1 MKRPPRNAQKP
12 LRYQQP
18 DTPPES
24 NNNASTT
31 TEAAASSSSTAAIN
45 NATTTTEAP
54 PSEAPTI
61 VPTPNDDDD
70 DNNVDDDARVAVAF
84 AEDSTTDDAS
94 NNNNTS
100 SSLPSRQRLPL
111 HERIPSTVAV
121 LEDVRIDY
129 HIRQHF
135 ANSKFFKKKEDQD
148 VFFDDTDLWDGA
160 SDKMV
165 YAITK
170 YTPQQEKDIKRK
182 SEKFEAKKDKIV
194 DSFIS
199 HHELEGVDDDISLSK
214 HREMTLLLHIIGS
227 KFIELFQKLITPPGG
242 KKRVPINEQ
251 IEAVVLEVKD
261 TSVGE
266 LFEDKTVAQHVYYII
281 GFLCNAGAKEAAR
294 RSGDSATGE
303 CIKSLDRHFALGR
316 EDAKLID
323 IKTELPDG
331 VTDLVDRRCSMGGLK
346 YPNLQLYT
354 VFAVIEKVYSSLATP
369 VNFTLF
375 GGMLL
380 VYILDGMLK
389 NEVLTSLFA
398 ELFHGTSFTEDTIE
412 TTMKYYLKVFGNVRA
427 KDLCYRMNSNITK
440 AGATVGVRQTLAA
453 MKGGTGGTKTKT
465 KQQGRKKKR
474 KKNQPTTEENKKKK
488 KEEEDETVE
497 EEVEKQQPNTSQQSA
512 AAMDIDDDAMDV
524 DDAVDDDTEDDTTYA
539 SSDDELSVYV
549 EEQLTVEGQHE
560 VLKEL
565 AEQDMEDN
573 EDYAKDCTELSEDE
587 EDEFMGKTLVL
598 NEDD

>member
-1 MKRPPRNAQKP
+1 MNRPKRDAQKP

-18 DTPPES
+18 DTPKS

-31 TEAAASSSSTAAIN
+31 TEAAASSSSTAANN
-45 NATTTTEAP
+45 NATATTEAP
-54 PSEAPTI
+54 SSEAPTI

-70 DNNVDDDARVAVAF
+70 DDNVDDDARVAVAF
-84 AEDSTTDDAS
+84 AKDPTTDDAS
-94 NNNNTS
+94 NNNTS

-111 HERIPSTVAV
+111 HDRIPSTVAV

-129 HIRQHF
+129 QIKQYF

-148 VFFDDTDLWDGA
+148 VFFNDTDLWDGV

-170 YTPQQEKDIKRK
+170 YTPQEEKDIKRK

-199 HHELEGVDDDISLSK
+199 RHELEGVEDDIPLSK
-214 HREMTLLLHIIGS
+214 HREMALLLHIIGS

-266 LFEDKTVAQHVYYII
+266 LFKDKTVAQHVYYII

-294 RSGDSATGE
+294 RSGDSAIGE

-398 ELFHGTSFTEDTIE
+398 ELFDGTSFTEDTIE
-412 TTMKYYLKVFGNVRA
+412 TTMKYYVKVFGNVRA

-453 MKGGTGGTKTKT
+453 MKGGTGGTKTK
-465 KQQGRKKKR
+465 QQGRKKKR
-474 KKNQPTTEENKKKK
+474 RKKQPTAEENKKKK
-488 KEEEDETVE
+488 EEEKAVE
-497 EEVEKQQPNTSQQSA
+497 EEVEKQQHNASQQSA

-524 DDAVDDDTEDDTTYA
+524 DAAVDDDTEDDTTYA
-539 SSDDELSVYV
+539 SSDDELSVY
-549 EEQLTVEGQHE
+549 EDEQLSVEGQHE

-573 EDYAKDCTELSEDE
+573 EDYVKDCTELSEDE
-587 EDEFMGKTLVL
+587 EDEFMGKTLMM
-598 NEDD
+598 NTDE

>member
-1 MKRPPRNAQKP
+1 MKRLPRNAQKP

-18 DTPPES
+18 DTPKS

-31 TEAAASSSSTAAIN
+31 TEAAASSSSTAANN
-45 NATTTTEAP
+45 NATATTEAP
-54 PSEAPTI
+54 SSEAPTI
-61 VPTPNDDDD
+61 VPTPDDDDD

-84 AEDSTTDDAS
+84 AKDSTTDDAS
-94 NNNNTS
+94 NNNTS

-111 HERIPSTVAV
+111 HDRIPSTVAV

-129 HIRQHF
+129 QIKQYF

-148 VFFDDTDLWDGA
+148 VFFNDTDLWDGV

-170 YTPQQEKDIKRK
+170 YTPQEEKDIKRK

-199 HHELEGVDDDISLSK
+199 RHELEGVEDDIPLSK
-214 HREMTLLLHIIGS
+214 HREMALLLHIIGS

-266 LFEDKTVAQHVYYII
+266 LFKDKTVAQHVYYII

-294 RSGDSATGE
+294 RSGDSAIGE

-398 ELFHGTSFTEDTIE
+398 ELFDGTSFTEDTIE
-412 TTMKYYLKVFGNVRA
+412 TTMKYYVKVFGNVRA

-453 MKGGTGGTKTKT
+453 MKGGTGGTKTK
-465 KQQGRKKKR
+465 QQGRKKKR
-474 KKNQPTTEENKKKK
+474 RKKQPTAEENKKKK
-488 KEEEDETVE
+488 EEEKAVE
-497 EEVEKQQPNTSQQSA
+497 EEVEKQQHNASQQSA

-524 DDAVDDDTEDDTTYA
+524 DAAVDDDTEDDTTYA
-539 SSDDELSVYV
+539 SSDDELSVYE

-573 EDYAKDCTELSEDE
+573 EDYVKDCTELSEDE
-587 EDEFMGKTLVL
+587 EDEFMGKTLMM
-598 NEDD
+598 NTDE

>member
-1 MKRPPRNAQKP
+1 MKRLPRNAQKP

-18 DTPPES
+18 DTPKS

-31 TEAAASSSSTAAIN
+31 TEAAVSSSTAAN
-45 NATTTTEAP
+45 NNTTATTEAP
-54 PSEAPTI
+54 SSEAPTI
-61 VPTPNDDDD
+61 VPTPDDDD
-70 DNNVDDDARVAVAF
+70 DDDNVDDDARVAVAF
-84 AEDSTTDDAS
+84 AENSTTDDAS

-111 HERIPSTVAV
+111 HDRIPSTVAV

-129 HIRQHF
+129 QIKQYF

-148 VFFDDTDLWDGA
+148 VFFNDTDLWDGV

-170 YTPQQEKDIKRK
+170 YTPQEEKDIKRK

-199 HHELEGVDDDISLSK
+199 RHELEGVEDDIPLSK
-214 HREMTLLLHIIGS
+214 HREMALLLHIIGS

-266 LFEDKTVAQHVYYII
+266 LFKDKTVAQHVYYII

-294 RSGDSATGE
+294 RSGDSAIGE

-398 ELFHGTSFTEDTIE
+398 ELFDGTSFTEDTIE
-412 TTMKYYLKVFGNVRA
+412 TTMKYYVKVFGNVRA

-453 MKGGTGGTKTKT
+453 MKGGTGGTKTK
-465 KQQGRKKKR
+465 QQGRKKKR
-474 KKNQPTTEENKKKK
+474 RKKQPTAEENKKKK
-488 KEEEDETVE
+488 EEEKAVE
-497 EEVEKQQPNTSQQSA
+497 EEVEKQQHNASQQSA

-524 DDAVDDDTEDDTTYA
+524 DAAVDDDTEDDTTYA
-539 SSDDELSVYV
+539 SSDDELSVY
-549 EEQLTVEGQHE
+549 EDEQLSVEGQHE

-573 EDYAKDCTELSEDE
+573 EDYVKDCTELSEDE
-587 EDEFMGKTLVL
+587 EDEFMGKTLMM
-598 NEDD
+598 NTDE

>member
-1 MKRPPRNAQKP
+1 MNRPKRDAQKP

-18 DTPPES
+18 DTPKS

-31 TEAAASSSSTAAIN
+31 TEAAVSSSTAAN
-45 NATTTTEAP
+45 NNTTATTEAP
-54 PSEAPTI
+54 SSEAPTI
-61 VPTPNDDDD
+61 VPTPDDDDD

-84 AEDSTTDDAS
+84 AKDSTTDDAS
-94 NNNNTS
+94 NNNTS

-111 HERIPSTVAV
+111 HDRIPSTVAV

-129 HIRQHF
+129 QIRQYF

-148 VFFDDTDLWDGA
+148 VFFNDTDLWDGV

-170 YTPQQEKDIKRK
+170 YTPQEEKDIKRK

-199 HHELEGVDDDISLSK
+199 RHELEGVEDDIPLSK
-214 HREMTLLLHIIGS
+214 HREMALLLHIIGS

-266 LFEDKTVAQHVYYII
+266 LFKDKTVAQHVYYII

-294 RSGDSATGE
+294 RSGDSAIGE

-380 VYILDGMLK
+380 VYILDGMMK

-398 ELFHGTSFTEDTIE
+398 ELFDGTSFTEDTIE
-412 TTMKYYLKVFGNVRA
+412 TTMKYYVKVFGNVRA

-453 MKGGTGGTKTKT
+453 MKGGTGGTKTK
-465 KQQGRKKKR
+465 QQGRKKKR
-474 KKNQPTTEENKKKK
+474 RKKQPTAEENKKKK
-488 KEEEDETVE
+488 EEEKAVE
-497 EEVEKQQPNTSQQSA
+497 EEVEKQQHNASQQSA

-524 DDAVDDDTEDDTTYA
+524 DAAVDDDTEDDTTYA
-539 SSDDELSVYV
+539 SSDDELSVY
-549 EEQLTVEGQHE
+549 EDEQLSVEGQHE

-573 EDYAKDCTELSEDE
+573 EDYVKDCTELSEDE
-587 EDEFMGKTLVL
+587 EDEFMGKTLMM
-598 NEDD
+598 NTDE

>member
-1 MKRPPRNAQKP
+1 MKRLPRNAQKP

-18 DTPPES
+18 DTPKS

-31 TEAAASSSSTAAIN
+31 TEAAVSSSTAANN
-45 NATTTTEAP
+45 NATATTEAP
-54 PSEAPTI
+54 SSEAPTI
-61 VPTPNDDDD
+61 VPTPDDDDD
-70 DNNVDDDARVAVAF
+70 DNNVDDDVRVAVAF

-111 HERIPSTVAV
+111 HDRIPSTVAV

-129 HIRQHF
+129 QIKQYF

-148 VFFDDTDLWDGA
+148 VFFNDTDLWDGV

-170 YTPQQEKDIKRK
+170 YTPQEEKDIKRK

-199 HHELEGVDDDISLSK
+199 RHELEGVEDDIPLSK
-214 HREMTLLLHIIGS
+214 HREMALLLHIIGS

-266 LFEDKTVAQHVYYII
+266 LFKDKTVAQHVYYII

-294 RSGDSATGE
+294 RSGDSAIGE

-398 ELFHGTSFTEDTIE
+398 ELFDGTSFTEDTIE
-412 TTMKYYLKVFGNVRA
+412 TTMKYYVKVFGNVRA

-453 MKGGTGGTKTKT
+453 MKGGTGGTKTK
-465 KQQGRKKKR
+465 QQGRKKKR
-474 KKNQPTTEENKKKK
+474 KKKQSTTEENKKKK
-488 KEEEDETVE
+488 EEEKAVE
-497 EEVEKQQPNTSQQSA
+497 EEVEKQQHNASQQS

-524 DDAVDDDTEDDTTYA
+524 DAAVDDDTEDDTTYA
-539 SSDDELSVYV
+539 SSDDELSVY
-549 EEQLTVEGQHE
+549 EDEQLSVEGQHE

-573 EDYAKDCTELSEDE
+573 EDYVKDCTELSEDE
-587 EDEFMGKTLVL
+587 EDEFMGKTLMM
-598 NEDD
+598 NKDE

>member
-1 MKRPPRNAQKP
+1 MNRPKRDAQKP

-18 DTPPES
+18 DTPKS

-31 TEAAASSSSTAAIN
+31 TEAAVSSSTAAN
-45 NATTTTEAP
+45 NNTTATTEAP
-54 PSEAPTI
+54 SSEAPTI
-61 VPTPNDDDD
+61 VPTPDDDD
-70 DNNVDDDARVAVAF
+70 DDDNVDDDARVAVAF
-84 AEDSTTDDAS
+84 AENSTTDDAS

-148 VFFDDTDLWDGA
+148 VFFNDTDLWDGV

-170 YTPQQEKDIKRK
+170 YTPQEEKDIKRK

-199 HHELEGVDDDISLSK
+199 RHELEGVEDDIPLSK
-214 HREMTLLLHIIGS
+214 HREMALLLHIIGS

-266 LFEDKTVAQHVYYII
+266 LFKDKTVAQHVYYII

-294 RSGDSATGE
+294 RSGDSAIGE

-380 VYILDGMLK
+380 VYILDGMMK

-398 ELFHGTSFTEDTIE
+398 ELFDGTSFTEETIE
-412 TTMKYYLKVFGNVRA
+412 ATMKYYVKVFGNVRA

-453 MKGGTGGTKTKT
+453 MKGGTGGTKTK
-465 KQQGRKKKR
+465 QQGRKKKR
-474 KKNQPTTEENKKKK
+474 RKKQPTAEENKKKK
-488 KEEEDETVE
+488 EEEKAVE
-497 EEVEKQQPNTSQQSA
+497 EEVEKQQHNASQQSA

-524 DDAVDDDTEDDTTYA
+524 DAAVDDDTEDDTTYA
-539 SSDDELSVYV
+539 SSDDELSVYE

-573 EDYAKDCTELSEDE
+573 EDYVKDCTELSEDE
-587 EDEFMGKTLVL
+587 EDEFMGKTLMM
-598 NEDD
+598 NKDE

>member
-1 MKRPPRNAQKP
+1 MNRPKRDAQKP

-18 DTPPES
+18 DTPKS

-31 TEAAASSSSTAAIN
+31 TEAAVSSSTAAN
-45 NATTTTEAP
+45 NNTTATTEAP
-54 PSEAPTI
+54 SSEAPTI

-70 DNNVDDDARVAVAF
+70 DDNVDDDARVAVAF
-84 AEDSTTDDAS
+84 AKDPTTDDAS
-94 NNNNTS
+94 NNNTS

-111 HERIPSTVAV
+111 HDRIPSTVAV

-129 HIRQHF
+129 QIRQYF

-148 VFFDDTDLWDGA
+148 VFFNDTDLWDGV

-170 YTPQQEKDIKRK
+170 YTPQEEKDIKRK

-199 HHELEGVDDDISLSK
+199 RHELEGVEDDIPLSK
-214 HREMTLLLHIIGS
+214 HREMALLLHIIGS

-261 TSVGE
+261 TSVGG
-266 LFEDKTVAQHVYYII
+266 LFKDKTVAQHVYYII

-294 RSGDSATGE
+294 RSGDSAIGE

-398 ELFHGTSFTEDTIE
+398 ELFDGTSFTEDTIE
-412 TTMKYYLKVFGNVRA
+412 TTMKYYVKVFGNVRA

-453 MKGGTGGTKTKT
+453 MKGGTGGTKTK
-465 KQQGRKKKR
+465 QQGRKKKR
-474 KKNQPTTEENKKKK
+474 KKKQSTTEENKKKK
-488 KEEEDETVE
+488 KEEKAVE
-497 EEVEKQQPNTSQQSA
+497 EEVEKQQHNASQQSA

-524 DDAVDDDTEDDTTYA
+524 DAAVDDDTEDDTTYA
-539 SSDDELSVYV
+539 SSDDELSVY
-549 EEQLTVEGQHE
+549 EDEQLSVEGQHE

-573 EDYAKDCTELSEDE
+573 EDYVKDCTELSEDE
-587 EDEFMGKTLVL
+587 EDEFMGKTLMM
-598 NEDD
+598 NKDE

>member
-1 MKRPPRNAQKP
+1 MNRPKRDAQKP

-18 DTPPES
+18 DTPKS

-31 TEAAASSSSTAAIN
+31 TEAAASSSSTAANN
-45 NATTTTEAP
+45 NATATTEAP
-54 PSEAPTI
+54 SSEAPTI
-61 VPTPNDDDD
+61 VPTPDDDD
-70 DNNVDDDARVAVAF
+70 DDDNVDDDARVAVAF
-84 AEDSTTDDAS
+84 AENSTTDDAS

-111 HERIPSTVAV
+111 HDRIPSTVAV

-129 HIRQHF
+129 QIKQYF

-148 VFFDDTDLWDGA
+148 VFFNDTDLWDGV

-170 YTPQQEKDIKRK
+170 YTPQEEKDIKRK

-199 HHELEGVDDDISLSK
+199 RHELEGVEDDIPLSK
-214 HREMTLLLHIIGS
+214 HREMALLLHIIGS

-266 LFEDKTVAQHVYYII
+266 LFKDKTVAQHVYYII

-294 RSGDSATGE
+294 RSGDSAIGE

-398 ELFHGTSFTEDTIE
+398 ELFDGTSFTEDTIE
-412 TTMKYYLKVFGNVRA
+412 TTMKYYVKVFGNVRA

-453 MKGGTGGTKTKT
+453 MKGGTGGTKTK
-465 KQQGRKKKR
+465 QQGRKKKR
-474 KKNQPTTEENKKKK
+474 KKKQSTTEENKKKK
-488 KEEEDETVE
+488 KEEEEAVE
-497 EEVEKQQPNTSQQSA
+497 EEVEKQQHNASQQSA

-524 DDAVDDDTEDDTTYA
+524 DAAVDDDTEDDTTYA
-539 SSDDELSVYV
+539 SSDDELSVY
-549 EEQLTVEGQHE
+549 EDEQLTVEGQHE

-573 EDYAKDCTELSEDE
+573 EDYVKDCTELSEDE
-587 EDEFMGKTLVL
+587 EDEFMGKTLMM
-598 NEDD
+598 NTDE

>member
-1 MKRPPRNAQKP
+1 MNRPKRDAQKP

-18 DTPPES
+18 DTPKS

-31 TEAAASSSSTAAIN
+31 TEAAVSSSTAAN
-45 NATTTTEAP
+45 NNTTATTEAP
-54 PSEAPTI
+54 SSEAPTI
-61 VPTPNDDDD
+61 VPTPDDDDD

-84 AEDSTTDDAS
+84 AKDSTTDDAS
-94 NNNNTS
+94 NNNTS

-111 HERIPSTVAV
+111 HDRIPSTVAV

-129 HIRQHF
+129 QIKQYF

-148 VFFDDTDLWDGA
+148 VFFNDTDLWDGV

-170 YTPQQEKDIKRK
+170 YTPQEEKDIKRK

-199 HHELEGVDDDISLSK
+199 RHELEGVEDDIPLSK
-214 HREMTLLLHIIGS
+214 HREMALLLHIIGS

-266 LFEDKTVAQHVYYII
+266 LFKDKTVAQHVYYII

-294 RSGDSATGE
+294 RSGDSAIGE

-398 ELFHGTSFTEDTIE
+398 ELFDGTSFTEDTIE
-412 TTMKYYLKVFGNVRA
+412 TTMKYYVKVFGNVRA

-453 MKGGTGGTKTKT
+453 MKGGTGGTKTK
-465 KQQGRKKKR
+465 QQGRKKKR
-474 KKNQPTTEENKKKK
+474 RKKQPTAEENKKKK
-488 KEEEDETVE
+488 EEEKAVE
-497 EEVEKQQPNTSQQSA
+497 EEVEKQQHNASQQSA

-524 DDAVDDDTEDDTTYA
+524 DAAVDDDTEDDTTYA
-539 SSDDELSVYV
+539 SSDDELSVY
-549 EEQLTVEGQHE
+549 EDEQLSVEGQHE

-573 EDYAKDCTELSEDE
+573 EDYVKDCTELSEDE
-587 EDEFMGKTLVL
+587 EDEFMGKTLMM
-598 NEDD
+598 NTDE

>member
-1 MKRPPRNAQKP
+1 MNRPKRDAQKP

-18 DTPPES
+18 DTPKS

-31 TEAAASSSSTAAIN
+31 TEAAVSSSTAAN
-45 NATTTTEAP
+45 NNTTATTEAP
-54 PSEAPTI
+54 SSEAPTI

-70 DNNVDDDARVAVAF
+70 DDNVDDDARVAVAF
-84 AEDSTTDDAS
+84 AKDPTTDDAS
-94 NNNNTS
+94 NNNTS

-111 HERIPSTVAV
+111 HDRIPSTVAV

-129 HIRQHF
+129 QIKQYF

-148 VFFDDTDLWDGA
+148 VFFNDTDLWDGV

-170 YTPQQEKDIKRK
+170 YTPQEEKDIKRK

-199 HHELEGVDDDISLSK
+199 RHELEGVEDDIPLSK
-214 HREMTLLLHIIGS
+214 HREMALLLHIIGS

-266 LFEDKTVAQHVYYII
+266 LFKDKTVAQHVYYII

-294 RSGDSATGE
+294 RSGDSAIGE

-398 ELFHGTSFTEDTIE
+398 ELFDGTSFTEDTIE
-412 TTMKYYLKVFGNVRA
+412 TTMKYYVKVFGNVRA

-453 MKGGTGGTKTKT
+453 MKGGTGGTKTK
-465 KQQGRKKKR
+465 QQGRKKKR
-474 KKNQPTTEENKKKK
+474 RKKQPTAEENKKKK
-488 KEEEDETVE
+488 EEEKAVE
-497 EEVEKQQPNTSQQSA
+497 EEVEKQQHNASQQSA

-524 DDAVDDDTEDDTTYA
+524 DAAVDDDTEDDTTYA
-539 SSDDELSVYV
+539 SSDDELSVYE
-549 EEQLTVEGQHE
+549 EEQLAVEGQHE

-573 EDYAKDCTELSEDE
+573 EDYVKDCTELSEDE
-587 EDEFMGKTLVL
+587 EDEFMGKTLMM
-598 NEDD
+598 NTDE

>member
-1 MKRPPRNAQKP
+1 M
-12 LRYQQP
+12 RYQQP
-18 DTPPES
+18 DTPKS

-31 TEAAASSSSTAAIN
+31 TEAAVSSSTAAN
-45 NATTTTEAP
+45 NNTTATTEAP
-54 PSEAPTI
+54 SSEAPTI
-61 VPTPNDDDD
+61 VPTPDDDDD

-84 AEDSTTDDAS
+84 AKDPTTDDAS
-94 NNNNTS
+94 NNNTS

-111 HERIPSTVAV
+111 HDRIPSTVAV

-129 HIRQHF
+129 QIKQYF

-148 VFFDDTDLWDGA
+148 VFFNDTDLWDGV

-170 YTPQQEKDIKRK
+170 YTPQEEKDIKRK

-199 HHELEGVDDDISLSK
+199 RHELEGVEDDIPLSK
-214 HREMTLLLHIIGS
+214 HREMALLLHIIGS

-294 RSGDSATGE
+294 RSGDSAIGE

-398 ELFHGTSFTEDTIE
+398 ELFDGTSFTEETIE
-412 TTMKYYLKVFGNVRA
+412 ATMKYYVKVFGNVRA

-440 AGATVGVRQTLAA
+440 AGATVGTRQTLAA
-453 MKGGTGGTKTKT
+453 MKGGAGGTKKK

-488 KEEEDETVE
+488 KEEEAVE
-497 EEVEKQQPNTSQQSA
+497 EEVEKQQHNASQQS

-524 DDAVDDDTEDDTTYA
+524 DAAVDDDTDDDTTYA
-539 SSDDELSVYV
+539 SSDDELSVY
-549 EEQLTVEGQHE
+549 EDEQLSVEGQHE

-573 EDYAKDCTELSEDE
+573 EDYVKDCTELSEDE
-587 EDEFMGKTLVL
+587 EDEFMGKTLMM
-598 NEDD
+598 NTDE

>member
-1 MKRPPRNAQKP
+1 MNRPKRDAQKP

-18 DTPPES
+18 DTPKS

-31 TEAAASSSSTAAIN
+31 TEAAVSSSTAAN
-45 NATTTTEAP
+45 NNTTATTEAP
-54 PSEAPTI
+54 SSEAPTI
-61 VPTPNDDDD
+61 VPTPDDDDD

-84 AEDSTTDDAS
+84 AKDSTTDDAS
-94 NNNNTS
+94 NNNTS

-111 HERIPSTVAV
+111 HDRIPSTVAV

-129 HIRQHF
+129 QIRQYF

-148 VFFDDTDLWDGA
+148 VFFNDTDLWDGV

-170 YTPQQEKDIKRK
+170 YTPQEEKDIKRK

-199 HHELEGVDDDISLSK
+199 RHELEGVEDDIPLSK
-214 HREMTLLLHIIGS
+214 HREMALLLHIIGS

-266 LFEDKTVAQHVYYII
+266 LFKDKTVAQHVYYII

-294 RSGDSATGE
+294 RSGDSAIGE

-398 ELFHGTSFTEDTIE
+398 ELFDGTSFTEDTIE
-412 TTMKYYLKVFGNVRA
+412 TTMKYYVKVFGNVRA

-440 AGATVGVRQTLAA
+440 AGATVGTRQTLAA
-453 MKGGTGGTKTKT
+453 MKGGAGGTKK

-474 KKNQPTTEENKKKK
+474 KKKQSTTEENKKKK
-488 KEEEDETVE
+488 KEEEEAVE
-497 EEVEKQQPNTSQQSA
+497 EEVEKQQHNASQQSA

-524 DDAVDDDTEDDTTYA
+524 DAAVDDDTEDDTTYA
-539 SSDDELSVYV
+539 SSDDELSVYE
-549 EEQLTVEGQHE
+549 EEQLAVEGQHE

-573 EDYAKDCTELSEDE
+573 EDYVKDCTELSEDE
-587 EDEFMGKTLVL
+587 EDEFMGKTLMM
-598 NEDD
+598 NTDE

>member
-1 MKRPPRNAQKP
+1 MKRLPRNAQKP

-18 DTPPES
+18 DTPKS

-31 TEAAASSSSTAAIN
+31 TEAAVSSSTAAN
-45 NATTTTEAP
+45 NNTTATTEAP
-54 PSEAPTI
+54 SSEAPTI
-61 VPTPNDDDD
+61 VPTPDDDDD

-84 AEDSTTDDAS
+84 AKDSTTDDAS
-94 NNNNTS
+94 NNNTS

-111 HERIPSTVAV
+111 HDRIPSTVAV

-129 HIRQHF
+129 QIKQYF

-148 VFFDDTDLWDGA
+148 VFFNDTDLWDGV

-170 YTPQQEKDIKRK
+170 YTPQEEKDIKRK

-199 HHELEGVDDDISLSK
+199 RHELEGVEDDIPLSK
-214 HREMTLLLHIIGS
+214 HREMALLLHIIGS

-266 LFEDKTVAQHVYYII
+266 LFKNKTVAHHVYYII

-294 RSGDSATGE
+294 RSGDSAIGE

-398 ELFHGTSFTEDTIE
+398 ELFDGTSFTEDTIE
-412 TTMKYYLKVFGNVRA
+412 TTMKYYVKVFGNVRA

-453 MKGGTGGTKTKT
+453 MKGGTGGTKTK
-465 KQQGRKKKR
+465 QQGRKKKR
-474 KKNQPTTEENKKKK
+474 RKKQPTAEENKKKK
-488 KEEEDETVE
+488 EEEKAVE
-497 EEVEKQQPNTSQQSA
+497 EEVEKQQHNASQQSA

-524 DDAVDDDTEDDTTYA
+524 DAAVDDDTEDDTTYA
-539 SSDDELSVYV
+539 SSDDELSVY
-549 EEQLTVEGQHE
+549 EDEQLSVEGQHE

-573 EDYAKDCTELSEDE
+573 EDYVKDCTELSEDE
-587 EDEFMGKTLVL
+587 EDEFMGKTLMM
-598 NEDD
+598 NTDE